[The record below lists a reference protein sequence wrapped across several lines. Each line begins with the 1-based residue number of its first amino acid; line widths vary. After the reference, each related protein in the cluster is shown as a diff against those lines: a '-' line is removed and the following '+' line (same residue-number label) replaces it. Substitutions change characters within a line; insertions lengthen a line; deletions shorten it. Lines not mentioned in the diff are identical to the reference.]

1 MATRSL
7 VAKVVDTL
15 AIAMCLKRVLLSAI
29 SLFHYF
35 ILFKRRNPPTPESML
50 FEVKER
56 LEGIKCN
63 IYFGVGVHRGESIGM
78 STMQRG
84 AIL

>member
-7 VAKVVDTL
+7 MAKVVDTL

-35 ILFKRRNPPTPESML
+35 ILFKRRKSSYPRIH
-50 FEVKER
+50 V
-56 LEGIKCN
+56 
-63 IYFGVGVHRGESIGM
+63 V
-78 STMQRG
+78 
-84 AIL
+84 